1 MRCAGC
7 TLILCFR
14 HHCWSIA
21 ELCHATALKAACL
34 CVCADECIT
43 PDDVFDVLE
52 EDMREAD
59 LLLWVGISFEQS
71 ASTHYFRKARECLLR
86 AGRWRHCT
94 QAIVNLSEDAHFN
107 LLSACNNIGEA
118 PGRLLM

>member
-1 MRCAGC
+1 MV
-7 TLILCFR
+7 IFR
-14 HHCWSIA
+14 LLWVAVLSPSLHNRMQRVLTWPV
-21 ELCHATALKAACL
+21 LGD
-34 CVCADECIT
+34 ADECIT

-71 ASTHYFRKARECLLR
+71 ASTHYFRKAREFLLR

-107 LLSACNNIGEA
+107 LLSACNNIGK
-118 PGRLLM
+118 PLGRLLL